1 MKDLLPPE
9 IIERKKSP
17 YPKTHNP
24 LYKKI
29 VREELKK
36 VLDDSTSPI
45 LDVIDKDYVENL
57 MQNESIFAKPMYG
70 QLMTT
75 PQVYAYLLQ
84 VNYWLKKNNVNLE

>member
-1 MKDLLPPE
+1 MRDLLPKE

-36 VLDDSTSPI
+36 VLDDPASPI
-45 LDVIDKDYVENL
+45 LDVIDKQYVTEL
-57 MQNESIFAKPMYG
+57 LENESIFAKPMYG

-75 PQVYAYLLQ
+75 PQVYPYLLQ
-84 VNYWLKKNNVNLE
+84 VNYWLKKNNVNLD